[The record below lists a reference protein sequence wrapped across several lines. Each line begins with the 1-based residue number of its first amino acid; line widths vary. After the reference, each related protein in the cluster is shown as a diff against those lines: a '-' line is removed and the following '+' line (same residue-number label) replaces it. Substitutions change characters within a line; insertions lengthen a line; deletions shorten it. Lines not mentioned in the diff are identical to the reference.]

1 MKASGGRL
9 LWVLARAPLRVL
21 PTLAGVVILSFVL
34 MQIVPG
40 DAADVMAG
48 ESGTTTAET
57 MAMLKVRFG
66 LDQPM
71 LARFAAYVEGLLH
84 FSLGKSPRYDVPV
97 VDLIL
102 QRLPDTLLLMGTALT
117 FAFVT
122 GVAGGA
128 VMATY
133 VNRWPDRLLSTIMLL
148 FYSVPNFWT
157 GLMLVLL
164 FSVGFGV
171 LPSGGSTTIG
181 ADLTGWSNVTDI
193 ASHLILP
200 ALALSSFYMA
210 VYARLTR
217 SAMLEVKQQ
226 DFVRTAVAKGVRPFV
241 ITTRHVLLNALIP
254 VTTMAG
260 LHVSSLLGGAMVV
273 ETVFSWPGLGRLAFE
288 ALMKRDFSVL
298 IGIFV
303 VSSIL
308 VVIANVLIDL
318 LHTVLDPR
326 VGANSRG

>member
-9 LWVLARAPLRVL
+9 LWVVVCAPLRVL

-57 MAMLKVRFG
+57 MAMLKIWFG

-71 LARFAAYVEGLLH
+71 LARFAAYIKGLLH

-97 VDLIL
+97 MDLIL
-102 QRLPDTLLLMGTALT
+102 QRLLNTLLLMGTALA

-164 FSVGFGV
+164 FLVGFGV
-171 LPSGGSTTIG
+171 LPSGGSNTIG
-181 ADLTGWSNVTDI
+181 ANLAGWSNLADI
-193 ASHLILP
+193 ASHLILL

-210 VYARLTR
+210 VYAGLT
-217 SAMLEVKQQ
+217 
-226 DFVRTAVAKGVRPFV
+226 
-241 ITTRHVLLNALIP
+241 
-254 VTTMAG
+254 
-260 LHVSSLLGGAMVV
+260 
-273 ETVFSWPGLGRLAFE
+273 
-288 ALMKRDFSVL
+288 
-298 IGIFV
+298 
-303 VSSIL
+303 
-308 VVIANVLIDL
+308 
-318 LHTVLDPR
+318 
-326 VGANSRG
+326 